1 MVLGFSTG
9 FENLM
14 GTCRTSI
21 LTKNV
26 KKGQVLSALANCSH
40 PETVEGFNPQTTA
53 IPPLQGTILPPG
65 EQDAG
70 RIGEDRT
77 YVYGR
82 NADAIV

>member
-26 KKGQVLSALANCSH
+26 RKGQVLSALANCSH
-40 PETVEGFNPQTTA
+40 LETVEGFNPQTTA
-53 IPPLQGTILPPG
+53 RTPLQGTILPPG
-65 EQDAG
+65 EQDDG
-70 RIGEDRT
+70 RIGEARA